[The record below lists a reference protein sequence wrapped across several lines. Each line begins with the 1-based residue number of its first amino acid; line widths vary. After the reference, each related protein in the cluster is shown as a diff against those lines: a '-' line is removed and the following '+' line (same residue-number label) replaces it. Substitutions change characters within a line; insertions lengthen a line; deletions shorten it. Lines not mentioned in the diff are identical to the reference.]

1 MAYIVYSTVNSS
13 LKSALEEDTLAKIII
28 SGELPAK
35 YFAHLCAFFTDVPV
49 SAIMKFIN
57 RYGIELKM
65 LENYYYKH
73 IKKYYPNY
81 DLEDVFHI

>member
-13 LKSALEEDTLAKIII
+13 LKSALDEDTLAEIII

-57 RYGIELKM
+57 RYGIELKT

-73 IKKYYPNY
+73 IKKYYRNN
-81 DLEDVFHI
+81 DLEDVFLI

>member
-1 MAYIVYSTVNSS
+1 MAYIVYSTVNSL
-13 LKSALEEDTLAKIII
+13 LKSALDEDALAEIIR
-28 SGELPAK
+28 SGELPVK

-57 RYGIELKM
+57 RYGIELKT

-73 IKKYYPNY
+73 IREYYPNH
-81 DLEDVFHI
+81 DLEDVFLI